1 VTGSLAEQAED
12 FANDLT
18 ATVCAVVGAECPAF
32 YPVALEEADAFTVR
46 QGPSDGIILCGKDG
60 PILRL
65 SVNYKCVL
73 DGHNKW
79 MAIPESQ
86 IHVFVEPGG

>member
-46 QGPSDGIILCGKDG
+46 QGPLT
-60 PILRL
+60 
-65 SVNYKCVL
+65 
-73 DGHNKW
+73 
-79 MAIPESQ
+79 ESSCAARTDR
-86 IHVFVEPGG
+86 FYG